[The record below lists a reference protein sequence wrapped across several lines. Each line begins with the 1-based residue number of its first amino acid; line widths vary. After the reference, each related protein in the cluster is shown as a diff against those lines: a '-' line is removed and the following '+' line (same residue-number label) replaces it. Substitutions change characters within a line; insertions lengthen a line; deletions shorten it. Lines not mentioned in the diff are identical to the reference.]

1 MIADDDLYWYRATYE
16 KNHDGDTVSVA
27 IDLGYSMSFRTD
39 IRMFGINTPELMK
52 PTMAAGQAS
61 QAFLER
67 LLKST
72 VGTKNLRLKSYKDQ
86 NDKYGGRVLGELWM
100 PIKYGKSPI
109 PTSTAD
115 YLSAVYDQA
124 GQWTNINQLMINAG
138 LAKPYFGVGEKP
150 V

>member
-1 MIADDDLYWYRATYE
+1 MIADDDLYWYRASYE

-39 IRMFGINTPELMK
+39 IRMYGINAPELMA
-52 PTMAAGQAS
+52 PTMPAGQAS

-100 PIKYGKSPI
+100 PIKYGK
-109 PTSTAD
+109 PTLVTSAD
-115 YLSAVYDQA
+115 YQSAVYDQN
-124 GQWTNINQLMINAG
+124 GEWTNLNQLMIKAG
-138 LAKPYFGVGEKP
+138 LAKPYFGIGEKP